1 MKFILLGV
9 GYYFRYGWRGNDGD
23 GCGAWM
29 VDIMCMMMEYCTMF
43 LCLNGRD
50 DDDVNVN
57 DVIGHR
63 LAWQALVVDL
73 DHDDGFDVMVFWQP
87 AMFILF
93 SLSFV
98 LFSFHFT
105 IQISGSLLFNR
116 KGKKKVSIELNR

>member
-1 MKFILLGV
+1 
-9 GYYFRYGWRGNDGD
+9 
-23 GCGAWM
+23 
-29 VDIMCMMMEYCTMF
+29 MCMMMEHCTVF
-43 LCLNGRD
+43 LCSNGRD

-93 SLSFV
+93 SLS
-98 LFSFHFT
+98 
-105 IQISGSLLFNR
+105 LLFCFVCISFYHSDFR
-116 KGKKKVSIELNR
+116 FFII

>member
-1 MKFILLGV
+1 
-9 GYYFRYGWRGNDGD
+9 
-23 GCGAWM
+23 
-29 VDIMCMMMEYCTMF
+29 MCMMMEHCTVF
-43 LCLNGRD
+43 LCSNGRD

-73 DHDDGFDVMVFWQP
+73 DHVKDDDDGFDVMVFWQP

-98 LFSFHFT
+98 FFSFHFT
-105 IQISGSLLFNR
+105 IQISGSYYLTEKVK
-116 KGKKKVSIELNR
+116 KGFY